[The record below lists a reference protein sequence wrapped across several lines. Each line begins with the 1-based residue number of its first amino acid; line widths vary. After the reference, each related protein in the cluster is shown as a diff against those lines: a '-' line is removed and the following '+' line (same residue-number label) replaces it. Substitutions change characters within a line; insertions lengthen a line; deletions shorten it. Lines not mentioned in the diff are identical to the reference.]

1 MGGGAI
7 VEAVYEWCKE
17 EGNSGRYDRY
27 LGLIAEA
34 VTVHGYWWFQR
45 NQLMGGVSDQA
56 DKEALQKYCK
66 GCKIHSLK

>member
-45 NQLMGGVSDQA
+45 N
-56 DKEALQKYCK
+56 
-66 GCKIHSLK
+66 